1 MIELVFL
8 CCYFVFEK
16 KKSIQTFQIKFNF
29 FFIAHITFL
38 RRSSNNRTRIFLVRT
53 LVVLSLVLET
63 IEVVEK
69 WKVIRLSF
77 IREEKGTQDSFES
90 NKLDS
95 KNSMYVTERR
105 NEIGEKL
112 HARFVKIQRPTLFNR
127 VLLPVDFHFDSI
139 LPSHLFI
146 AIFPQDTKFHHCE
159 DVSVRRNST
168 QFYAK

>member
-1 MIELVFL
+1 MCIRLLNSKDMIELVFL

-29 FFIAHITFL
+29 FFIAYITFL
-38 RRSSNNRTRIFLVRT
+38 RRSSNNRTRILLVRI

-95 KNSMYVTERR
+95 KFHVCHRETKWNWRKITR
-105 NEIGEKL
+105 EICENPK
-112 HARFVKIQRPTLFNR
+112 AN
-127 VLLPVDFHFDSI
+127 
-139 LPSHLFI
+139 FI
-146 AIFPQDTKFHHCE
+146 
-159 DVSVRRNST
+159 
-168 QFYAK
+168 

>member
-1 MIELVFL
+1 MCIRLLNSKDMIELVFL
-8 CCYFVFEK
+8 RCYFVFEK

-38 RRSSNNRTRIFLVRT
+38 RRSSNNRTRILLVRI

-95 KNSMYVTERR
+95 KFHVCHRETKWNWRKITR
-105 NEIGEKL
+105 EICENPK
-112 HARFVKIQRPTLFNR
+112 AN
-127 VLLPVDFHFDSI
+127 
-139 LPSHLFI
+139 FI
-146 AIFPQDTKFHHCE
+146 
-159 DVSVRRNST
+159 
-168 QFYAK
+168 

>member
-1 MIELVFL
+1 MSIRLLNSKDMIELVFL
-8 CCYFVFEK
+8 RCYFVFEK

-38 RRSSNNRTRIFLVRT
+38 RRSSNNRTRILLVRI

-95 KNSMYVTERR
+95 KFHVCHRETKWNWRKITR
-105 NEIGEKL
+105 EICENPK
-112 HARFVKIQRPTLFNR
+112 AN
-127 VLLPVDFHFDSI
+127 
-139 LPSHLFI
+139 FI
-146 AIFPQDTKFHHCE
+146 
-159 DVSVRRNST
+159 
-168 QFYAK
+168 